1 MTVLGWL
8 ILVVVALVL
17 GIAAQLLVR
26 TPDLPYR
33 WIVSSIAVFVGAVG
47 ASEWLF
53 STATPEFEGIAIWP
67 AIAGG
72 VIVGAVVELLAI
84 WYSRSREHGGMG
96 HGAPVH

>member
-1 MTVLGWL
+1 MTVMS
-8 ILVVVALVL
+8 
-17 GIAAQLLVR
+17 GIAAQFLVR
-26 TPDLPYR
+26 TLGLPYR
-33 WIVSSIAVFVGAVG
+33 WIVSSIAAFVGAVG

-67 AIAGG
+67 ALAGG
-72 VIVGAVVELLAI
+72 LIVGAVVDLLAM